1 MKIIVPMAG
10 RGSRLRPHTLTT
22 PKPLIP
28 VGGKPIVHR
37 LVEDIAS
44 ICSEQIEEIAFVSKY
59 FDILPEKQLYKVL
72 CDFVPHGR
80 RFCKWIK
87 PNKVKFNKELIQLVA
102 NKFEVSKDD
111 AYSYCV
117 LFFRTESG
125 INNLIEICK
134 QYGKSEKE
142 IEGLMENE

>member
-1 MKIIVPMAG
+1 V
-10 RGSRLRPHTLTT
+10 
-22 PKPLIP
+22 
-28 VGGKPIVHR
+28 
-37 LVEDIAS
+37 
-44 ICSEQIEEIAFVSKY
+44 
-59 FDILPEKQLYKVL
+59 
-72 CDFVPHGR
+72 
-80 RFCKWIK
+80 
-87 PNKVKFNKELIQLVA
+87 QLVA

-125 INNLIEICK
+125 INNLIDICK